1 MARTSG
7 GRWYGPSAWALV
19 AGCWLGI
26 LPAAGQVPTGDAA
39 PAFLEAKKAVKFV
52 LRSETPEYP
61 PLAKVNYIQGQVRVQ
76 VVVTREG
83 RVQEAHVVRGHPFLA
98 VAALQAISHWLFRP
112 ARARAGP
119 EEFQTYLDVNFSLRV
134 KKIGQLPEQP
144 EKDLTRQIHPPE
156 VLERSG
162 NSASATSVRLRLLV
176 SPEGGILD
184 SQVLQGRA
192 RYVAEAR
199 QLVAH
204 WKFRP
209 ARWGALSVPWYLDVE
224 VPVEDWPA
232 AQATAGAG
240 GR

>member
-7 GRWYGPSAWALV
+7 GRRYGPSALALV

-26 LPAAGQVPTGDAA
+26 VPVAGQVPAGDAD
-39 PAFLEAKKAVKFV
+39 PVFLETRRAVKFV
-52 LRSETPEYP
+52 LKSEKPEYP
-61 PLAKVNYIQGQVRVQ
+61 PLAKVNYIQGKVRVQ

-83 RVQEAHVVRGHPFLA
+83 SVQEAHVVRGHPFLA
-98 VAALQAISHWLFRP
+98 VAALQAVRHWLFRP
-112 ARARAGP
+112 AMARPGP

-134 KKIGQLPEQP
+134 KKVGQLPERP
-144 EKDLTRQIHPPE
+144 EQDLTRQVRPPE
-156 VLERSG
+156 VLERPES
-162 NSASATSVRLRLLV
+162 SAKATSVRLRLLV

-184 SQVLQGRA
+184 SQVLRGRA

-199 QLVAH
+199 ELVAH

-209 ARWGALSVPWYLDVE
+209 ARWGAISVPWYLDVE
-224 VPVEDWPA
+224 VPVEGWPA

-240 GR
+240 GC